1 MVDIVHPF
9 YEGYRDAMEAVMGH
23 RLDLAEPL
31 LRDRAHVSGIAQ
43 VRRQVMDEFEVVLTQ
58 MPYV

>member
-9 YEGYRDAMEAVMGH
+9 YEGHRDAMEAVMRH

-31 LRDRAHVSGIAQ
+31 LRDRAHASGIAQ
-43 VRRQVMDEFEVVLTQ
+43 IRRQVMDEFEVVLTQ
-58 MPYV
+58 MP